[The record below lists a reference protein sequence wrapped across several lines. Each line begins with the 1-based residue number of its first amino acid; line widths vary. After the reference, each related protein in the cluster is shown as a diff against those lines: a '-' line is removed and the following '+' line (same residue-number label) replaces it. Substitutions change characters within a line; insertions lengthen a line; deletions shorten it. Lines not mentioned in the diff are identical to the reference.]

1 MITDIYNRSR
11 GFGAVL
17 FEELDLRDIVWQR
30 QSYTVAGHLLHYGQR
45 RTWRYLSIVLV
56 ALVASDPVGLGGE
69 LSFPAYLLGWMLGMC
84 CYLAAQV
91 SLMLAAAALR
101 RLLPRLPVYEP
112 LISLLALVPTLAL
125 LDVGVE
131 AFTGVSVGPFLADRL
146 AYLWI
151 TVVMLETIF
160 LRFVVTWDAG
170 PEASVATWHAQ
181 SDTRPLPLDLAGGDA
196 LAESGQVDPVSP
208 AVTTPSETATASRI
222 LLIGSQPVALDDL
235 ICLEAR
241 QHHVLARHSG
251 GTLSQRARLSDIVAQ
266 TRLEE
271 GLQPHRSWWVAA
283 HALCQ
288 LERQDGKPVLRLTD
302 GTLVPVARGRM
313 ADVERWLHGRPRQAA

>member
-1 MITDIYNRSR
+1 M
-11 GFGAVL
+11 
-17 FEELDLRDIVWQR
+17 RDIVWQR
-30 QSYTVAGHLLHYGQR
+30 QSYTVAGHLLHYSQR

-56 ALVASDPVGLGGE
+56 ALVASDPLGLGGE
-69 LSFPAYLLGWMLGMC
+69 LPFPAYLLAWVLGMC

-91 SLMLAAAALR
+91 SLMLGAAALR
-101 RLLPRLPVYEP
+101 RLLPRLPVYAP
-112 LISLLALVPTLAL
+112 LISLLALVPALAL
-125 LDVGVE
+125 LDIGLNSF
-131 AFTGVSVGPFLADRL
+131 AAVSIRPFLADRL

-170 PEASVATWHAQ
+170 PEASAATWHARH
-181 SDTRPLPLDLAGGDA
+181 DGLAATEQAADSTPPTDA
-196 LAESGQVDPVSP
+196 Q
-208 AVTTPSETATASRI
+208 TPPTATQPAATDPNQAASASRI
-222 LLIGSQPVALDDL
+222 LLIGSQPVAMDDL

-266 TRLEE
+266 TRPDE
-271 GLQPHRSWWVAA
+271 GLQPHRSWWVAT

-313 ADVERWLHGRPRQAA
+313 GDVERWLEARLRRAA